1 MKFLNRMKRLWN
13 QSPKGRAPRKR
24 IDSVTTLVEDYQD
37 LRRLARQVRAHAE
50 IAPYAYVNQRLS
62 QIALEKED
70 SASRLKE
77 KILYLRGQVIEDPVN
92 DFHTGKNHWG
102 RLLQDIEDQKELED
116 RLVEDVI
123 FVEQESHE
131 IGDLLREIAAKE
143 AAHRGAFK
151 DLLAKADP
159 QAYLS

>member
-1 MKFLNRMKRLWN
+1 MKVLNYLKRLWN
-13 QSPKGRAPRKR
+13 QPHKGHRRRKR
-24 IDSVTTLVEDYQD
+24 VDSVTALVEDYQD

-50 IAPYAYVNQRLS
+50 IAPYAYVNQRMN

-92 DFHTGKNHWG
+92 DFYRGKNHWS

-116 RLVEDVI
+116 RLAEDVI
-123 FVEQESHE
+123 FVDQESHE
-131 IGDLLREIAAKE
+131 IGDLLREIAAE
-143 AAHRGAFK
+143 AAVHQGAFK

>member
-1 MKFLNRMKRLWN
+1 MKFLNLLKKLWN
-13 QSPKGRAPRKR
+13 QPPKGPRPRMR
-24 IDSVTTLVEDYQD
+24 IDSVTALVKDYQD

-50 IAPYAYVNQRLS
+50 IAPYAYINQRMS

-77 KILYLRGQVIEDPVN
+77 KIFYLGGQVMEDPIN
-92 DFHTGKNHWG
+92 DFYTGKNHWS

-123 FVEQESHE
+123 FVGQESRE
-131 IGDLLREIAAKE
+131 IGDLLREIAAEE

-159 QAYLS
+159 QANLS